1 MVNRGWGEGMRY
13 KAHDGILVIKATE
26 GEFGFRLICD
36 LPPEEMR
43 KRKEEIICNVL
54 EQWKFVWDIEF
65 DKEGET
71 PNPCK
76 DLSGF
81 WSYFV
86 KMH

>member
-1 MVNRGWGEGMRY
+1 MRH
-13 KAHDGILVIKATE
+13 KADKDILMIQENSGGFGIRFV
-26 GEFGFRLICD
+26 CN

-43 KRKEEIICNVL
+43 KRKEEIIRNFL
-54 EQWKFVWDIEF
+54 EKWKFEWDISL

-71 PNPCK
+71 PTKCH

-86 KMH
+86 TFH